1 MPPVVSLKVQKSDWM
16 DGPKVSGSN
25 GHVDKEHTM
34 FVFIHHQIHDQR
46 LWKEK
51 VNAMAPPPDSLRRHQ
66 FLTAIDTTEAA
77 CLWETPSIDELRNYI
92 DPALEPAST
101 QAYFQVY
108 EQRAVGLPVS
118 QLA

>member
-1 MPPVVSLKVQKSDWM
+1 
-16 DGPKVSGSN
+16 
-25 GHVDKEHTM
+25 M
-34 FVFIHHQIHDQR
+34 FVSVHHQIHDQK

-51 VNAMAPPPDSLRRHQ
+51 VNLMAPPPDSLRRHQ
-66 FLTAIDTTEAA
+66 FLTATDTTEAA
-77 CLWETPSIDELRNYI
+77 CLWEAPSIEELRNYI

-118 QLA
+118 QLT

>member
-1 MPPVVSLKVQKSDWM
+1 MLGHSL
-16 DGPKVSGSN
+16 SGSN
-25 GHVDKEHTM
+25 DHVETEHTM
-34 FVFIHHQIHDQR
+34 FVSIHHRIHDQP

-66 FLTAIDTTEAA
+66 FFTATDTTEAA
-77 CLWETPSIDELRNYI
+77 CLWETPSIEELRNYI

-108 EQRAVGLPVS
+108 EERAVGLPVS